1 MSRISQFCVLAAAA
15 WVAVCPLSHAQDA
28 FSSLPS
34 GDGLALKMEG
44 LNDRYAMYVEHGSV
58 ERTPPIVNF
67 WTLQVGPESVVDY
80 SNWRVMSI
88 NCDSWSW
95 AGTRNF
101 AVKTDG
107 KLFGTSGEDVDQ
119 YTPITEDS
127 MNESIAQVM
136 CEGKDFELGQ
146 PQVSSFD
153 QAVAQAHSVLKT
165 RFGVE

>member
-1 MSRISQFCVLAAAA
+1 MIRMSHLFGLAAAA
-15 WVAVCPLSHAQDA
+15 WVTVCPLSSAQDA
-28 FSSLPS
+28 FGSLPS
-34 GDGLALKMEG
+34 GDDLALKMEG
-44 LNDRYAMYVEHGSV
+44 LNDRYAIFVEHGSV

-67 WTLQVGPESVVDY
+67 WTLQVAPKSIVDY

-107 KLFGTSGEDVDQ
+107 TLFGTSGEDVNT

-127 MNESIAQVM
+127 MNESIAQVL

-153 QAVAQAHSVLKT
+153 QAVEQARTVLKT